1 MSELFDQHKAA
12 PVENETSLLKLVL
25 GLSDKALYS
34 ADHTRIVE
42 ELASRRFRFR
52 MVVEQVAKTYVTES
66 SAHADG
72 QTVEGHV
79 AETGTPV
86 QVQFPPD
93 LASQITALTRDDSLT
108 VEAVLDRWLSG
119 LDRLEFWGLSVV
131 PTATGSPSVETVPS
145 SPAENAPQVPP
156 AVESPVAAALSRE
169 ELTATDTPISSWQL
183 IEYLASCC
191 QVSLTQA
198 AAVVDGF
205 WDFLL
210 KPAHYQGG
218 RRTLT
223 LPHFGTFRLGLDEST
238 EQEDRS
244 QTNVIPEKGLS
255 VEAILAAARQG
266 RSRHTRLLL
275 FRSRPCEQLRTR
287 LEARGNRPPDT
298 SWIRR
303 YQAAPSAGDS
313 QEWSTESVIA
323 AAREGGGFDDNPV
336 GPRTIPRLSLKR
348 RIAVGIAQD
357 TDLELEAVFRVLWEL
372 IETVTAIM
380 AAQRA
385 PIRWAKR
392 GEMAQVDGADDGLR
406 YEFRTYQRLSRNLP
420 AVPAL
425 VERAARRR
433 SPRQRSSNPYGADT
447 DSPVAQASGSSG
459 CLLALSTLLLAP
471 GFYLLIG
478 LVRGLLD
485 AH

>member
-25 GLSDKALYS
+25 ALSDKALYS
-34 ADHTRIVE
+34 ADHARIVE

-72 QTVEGHV
+72 QTVEGHL

-93 LASQITALTRDDSLT
+93 LESQITALARDDILT
-108 VEAVLDRWLSG
+108 ADAVLYRWLSG
-119 LDRLEFWGLSVV
+119 LNRLEFWGLSVE
-131 PTATGSPSVETVPS
+131 PAATGSPAVDPTTAPA
-145 SPAENAPQVPP
+145 AENAPQVPP
-156 AVESPVAAALSRE
+156 AVESPVAPALSRE
-169 ELTATDTPISSWQL
+169 ELTDNDAPISSWQL

-191 QVSLTQA
+191 QVSVMQA

-210 KPAHYQGG
+210 QPAHYQGG

-244 QTNVIPEKGLS
+244 QTSVIPGKGLS
-255 VEAILAAARQG
+255 AEAILAWHG
-266 RSRHTRLLL
+266 RSRYTRLLL

-303 YQAAPSAGDS
+303 YQAAPSAGES
-313 QEWSTESVIA
+313 QEWSTESVVA

-336 GPRTIPRLSLKR
+336 GLRTIPSLSLKR

-357 TDLELEAVFRVLWEL
+357 TDLELEVAFRVLWEL

-385 PIRWAKR
+385 PIRWAQR
-392 GEMAQVDGADDGLR
+392 GEMAPVDGADDGIQ
-406 YEFRTYQRLSRNLP
+406 YEFRTYQRLSKSLP

-425 VERAARRR
+425 VERATRRR
-433 SPRQRSSNPYGADT
+433 SPRQRSSNPYGAAT
-447 DSPVAQASGSSG
+447 GSPVSQASGSSG
-459 CLLALSTLLLAP
+459 CLLALSTLLLVP

>member
-1 MSELFDQHKAA
+1 MSELFDQHSTDS
-12 PVENETSLLKLVL
+12 VESEASLLKLVL
-25 GLSDKALYS
+25 ALSDKALYS

-72 QTVEGHV
+72 QTVEGHL

-93 LASQITALTRDDSLT
+93 LESQITALTRDDILT
-108 VEAVLDRWLSG
+108 ADAVLYRWLSG
-119 LDRLEFWGLSVV
+119 LNRLEFWGLSVEPAV
-131 PTATGSPSVETVPS
+131 AGSPAVEAVPS
-145 SPAENAPQVPP
+145 SPAENAPQVAP
-156 AVESPVAAALSRE
+156 AAAPPVGPVPSRA
-169 ELTATDTPISSWQL
+169 ELTDNDAPISSWQL
-183 IEYLASCC
+183 IEYLASSC
-191 QVSLTQA
+191 QVSVTQA

-210 KPAHYQGG
+210 QPAHYQGG

-223 LPHFGTFRLGLDEST
+223 LPHFGTFRLSVGELNE
-238 EQEDRS
+238 EDARLH
-244 QTNVIPEKGLS
+244 TS
-255 VEAILAAARQG
+255 V
-266 RSRHTRLLL
+266 LL
-275 FRSRPCEQLRTR
+275 FRSRPCEELRAR
-287 LEARGNRPPDT
+287 QEERGNRPPDM
-298 SWIRR
+298 SWIGR
-303 YQAAPSAGDS
+303 YQAAPNAG
-313 QEWSTESVIA
+313 
-323 AAREGGGFDDNPV
+323 
-336 GPRTIPRLSLKR
+336 PRLSLKR

-357 TDLELEAVFRVLWEL
+357 TGLDLDAVFRVLWEL

-392 GEMAQVDGADDGLR
+392 GEMAQVYDTDDGVQ
-406 YEFRTYQRLSRNLP
+406 YEFRTYERLSKSLP

-425 VERAARRR
+425 VERATRRR
-433 SPRQRSSNPYGADT
+433 SPRQRSSNPYGAAT
-447 DSPVAQASGSSG
+447 GSPVSQASGSSG

>member
-25 GLSDKALYS
+25 ALSDKALYS
-34 ADHTRIVE
+34 ADHARIVE

-72 QTVEGHV
+72 QTVEGHL

-93 LASQITALTRDDSLT
+93 LESQITALARDDILT
-108 VEAVLDRWLSG
+108 ADAVLYRWLSG
-119 LDRLEFWGLSVV
+119 LNRLEFWGLSVE
-131 PTATGSPSVETVPS
+131 PAATGSPAVDPTTAPA
-145 SPAENAPQVPP
+145 AENAPQVPP
-156 AVESPVAAALSRE
+156 AVESPVAPALSRE
-169 ELTATDTPISSWQL
+169 ELTDNDAPISSWQL

-191 QVSLTQA
+191 QVSVMQA

-218 RRTLT
+218 RRTLP
-223 LPHFGTFRLGLDEST
+223 LPHFGTFRL
-238 EQEDRS
+238 
-244 QTNVIPEKGLS
+244 S
-255 VEAILAAARQG
+255 VGELNEADARP
-266 RSRHTRLLL
+266 HTSVLL
-275 FRSRPCEQLRTR
+275 FRSRPCEELRTR
-287 LEARGNRPPDT
+287 QAERGNRPPDM

-303 YQAAPSAGDS
+303 YQAAPNAG
-313 QEWSTESVIA
+313 A
-323 AAREGGGFDDNPV
+323 G
-336 GPRTIPRLSLKR
+336 LSLKR

-357 TDLELEAVFRVLWEL
+357 TDLELEVAFRVFWEL

-385 PIRWAKR
+385 PIRWAQR
-392 GEMAQVDGADDGLR
+392 GEMAPVDGADDGIQ
-406 YEFRTYQRLSRNLP
+406 YEFRTYQRLSKSLP

-425 VERAARRR
+425 VERATRRR
-433 SPRQRSSNPYGADT
+433 SPRQRSSNPYGAAT
-447 DSPVAQASGSSG
+447 GSPVSQASGSSG
-459 CLLALSTLLLAP
+459 CLLALSTLLLVP

>member
-1 MSELFDQHKAA
+1 
-12 PVENETSLLKLVL
+12 
-25 GLSDKALYS
+25 
-34 ADHTRIVE
+34 
-42 ELASRRFRFR
+42 
-52 MVVEQVAKTYVTES
+52 
-66 SAHADG
+66 
-72 QTVEGHV
+72 
-79 AETGTPV
+79 
-86 QVQFPPD
+86 
-93 LASQITALTRDDSLT
+93 
-108 VEAVLDRWLSG
+108 
-119 LDRLEFWGLSVV
+119 
-131 PTATGSPSVETVPS
+131 
-145 SPAENAPQVPP
+145 
-156 AVESPVAAALSRE
+156 
-169 ELTATDTPISSWQL
+169 
-183 IEYLASCC
+183 
-191 QVSLTQA
+191 
-198 AAVVDGF
+198 VVDGF

-244 QTNVIPEKGLS
+244 QTSVIPEKGLS

-357 TDLELEAVFRVLWEL
+357 TDLELDAAFRVLWEL

-392 GEMAQVDGADDGLR
+392 GEMAPVDGADDGIQ
-406 YEFRTYQRLSRNLP
+406 YEFRTYQRLSKSLP

-425 VERAARRR
+425 VERATRTSYRTE
-433 SPRQRSSNPYGADT
+433 STPRAT
-447 DSPVAQASGSSG
+447 KVSGSSG

-471 GFYLLIG
+471 GCYLLIG
-478 LVRGLLD
+478 LVRGFFN

>member
-1 MSELFDQHKAA
+1 MSELFDQHSTDS
-12 PVENETSLLKLVL
+12 VESEASLLKLVL
-25 GLSDKALYS
+25 ALSDKALYS
-34 ADHTRIVE
+34 ADHARVVE

-66 SAHADG
+66 SAHTDG

-79 AETGTPV
+79 TETGTPV

-93 LASQITALTRDDSLT
+93 LESQITALTRDDSLT

-119 LDRLEFWGLSVV
+119 LDRLEFWGLSIV
-131 PTATGSPSVETVPS
+131 PAATGSPAVETVPS
-145 SPAENAPQVPP
+145 STAENAPQVPP
-156 AVESPVAAALSRE
+156 AVELPVASVLSRE
-169 ELTATDTPISSWQL
+169 ELTDNDAPISSWQL

-191 QVSLTQA
+191 QVSVTQA

-210 KPAHYQGG
+210 QPAHYEGG

-223 LPHFGTFRLGLDEST
+223 LPHFGTFRLGLGERWST
-238 EQEDRS
+238 EDIM
-244 QTNVIPEKGLS
+244 T
-255 VEAILAAARQG
+255 AARQG
-266 RSRHTRLLL
+266 GSCPTRLL
-275 FRSRPCEQLRTR
+275 FRSRPCEELRAR
-287 LEARGNRPPDT
+287 QAERGNRPPDM

-303 YQAAPSAGDS
+303 YQAAPGAGP
-313 QEWSTESVIA
+313 
-323 AAREGGGFDDNPV
+323 GL
-336 GPRTIPRLSLKR
+336 LSLKR

-357 TDLELEAVFRVLWEL
+357 TDLELDAAFRVLWEL
-372 IETVTAIM
+372 IETVKAIM

-392 GEMAQVDGADDGLR
+392 GEMMKVDGATGVQ
-406 YEFRTYQRLSRNLP
+406 YEFRTYQRLSKSLP

-425 VERAARRR
+425 VERVTRSRAAK
-433 SPRQRSSNPYGADT
+433 T
-447 DSPVAQASGSSG
+447 SGSSG
-459 CLLALSTLLLAP
+459 CLLALSTVLLAP
-471 GFYLLIG
+471 GCYLLIG
-478 LVRGLLD
+478 LVRGFFN